1 MSATAR
7 VGTAMAAGYVLGR
20 FKKLRLALIV
30 GSAMANKN
38 VRASGL
44 GLLQQGTKGL
54 RGSPDALRISDQ
66 IKSRLIAS
74 GRAAAVGV
82 AASGIDRL
90 SDRLHERSDAIRPHA
105 ADEDEYDEG
114 DEADEAEDLE
124 PEDEYDDEPEDEAE
138 DEPEDEDEP
147 DDEPADEEPGDDYDE
162 DEDEEP
168 DEPRHQHRSPRRRR
182 AAAPVES

>member
-44 GLLQQGTKGL
+44 GLLQHGTKGL

-74 GRAAAVGV
+74 GRAAAVGA

-90 SDRLHERSDAIRPHA
+90 SDRLHERSDAIRPHTTDEDVE
-105 ADEDEYDEG
+105 DEDEYDEG
-114 DEADEAEDLE
+114 EAADQE
-124 PEDEYDDEPEDEAE
+124 PED
-138 DEPEDEDEP
+138 
-147 DDEPADEEPGDDYDE
+147 DY